1 MKEIHHWIDGKEY
14 KGTSGRFSDV
24 FNPATG
30 EVQARLSLAT
40 KAELD
45 HAVERAAEA
54 QVKWGATNP
63 QRRARVMMEFVRLI
77 NRDMDK
83 MAEVLSSYSGPV
95 VGMSFDPDQVLALR
109 ETMPNLPRGIT
120 AQRTYDDSS
129 WTKLTP
135 AQRDGMLYL
144 RHGFRTEPHFVAFWV
159 NQLPA
164 PAPWIARNVFGCPL
178 LAWTVR
184 TAEQRARAARY
195 ADQMIFEGFVPGT

>member
-14 KGTSGRFSDV
+14 QGTSGRFSDV

-54 QVKWGATNP
+54 QVAWGATNP

-83 MAEVLSSYSGPV
+83 MAEVLSSEHGKTFPDAKGDIQRGLEVIEFCIGAPHMLKGEFTEGAGPGIDIYSMRQP
-95 VGMSFDPDQVLALR
+95 
-109 ETMPNLPRGIT
+109 
-120 AQRTYDDSS
+120 
-129 WTKLTP
+129 
-135 AQRDGMLYL
+135 
-144 RHGFRTEPHFVAFWV
+144 
-159 NQLPA
+159 
-164 PAPWIARNVFGCPL
+164 
-178 LAWTVR
+178 
-184 TAEQRARAARY
+184 
-195 ADQMIFEGFVPGT
+195 